1 VCRSLVFTEF
11 ERVTYSHQPF
21 CKTVGGHGD
30 LFGLTQGT
38 LPNRR
43 HAPPLLLLYL
53 IDARSEPLERKS
65 SGDKPPSRAA
75 LDAVADMVGFG
86 IVFPGQ
92 KDRSGGYFSVDIE
105 APALEETEEGED
117 QIEEVEGSDA

>member
-1 VCRSLVFTEF
+1 MSKADILIDADRQPEGKEDWTTYKACRPET
-11 ERVTYSHQPF
+11 
-21 CKTVGGHGD
+21 
-30 LFGLTQGT
+30 
-38 LPNRR
+38 
-43 HAPPLLLLYL
+43 PLLLLYL